1 MTQYKKI
8 HMPLFILMASIT
20 FMAILSELVPSG
32 ILPLMSQDLGVS
44 ESKVGL
50 LVGYY
55 AIASALCS
63 IPLITATLHINRKF
77 LLMTL
82 LVAFALS
89 NFLVGWTHSYT
100 IMIIAR
106 IIGGAAAGVLW
117 PMISAYGMRLVPKEL
132 HGRAITIIMSGT
144 TFGLSLGMPLMTSI
158 GQRFGW
164 RIEYYVL
171 GGLIL
176 TIALL
181 GALFLPSISGEK
193 VAKENSPLTL
203 LKQPSILLVLALT
216 LLAVVAHYAAYT
228 YITAIVDALAFS
240 SGIQTALILFGIG
253 SILSVWIAGRYVD
266 KHLYLLSLFLL
277 STGVVAMGLFLSS
290 TFIHIVSYLAFL
302 LWGVSFGALV
312 TLFQAAITRQ
322 VTSGTDIA
330 TSLQSSTFN
339 LAIMIG
345 SWVGSI
351 LLSSP
356 NRSAL
361 SIVTLAF
368 ILLIISVVVSYV
380 SKPTLDK

>member
-1 MTQYKKI
+1 
-8 HMPLFILMASIT
+8 
-20 FMAILSELVPSG
+20 
-32 ILPLMSQDLGVS
+32 
-44 ESKVGL
+44 
-50 LVGYY
+50 
-55 AIASALCS
+55 
-63 IPLITATLHINRKF
+63 
-77 LLMTL
+77 
-82 LVAFALS
+82 
-89 NFLVGWTHSYT
+89 
-100 IMIIAR
+100 
-106 IIGGAAAGVLW
+106 
-117 PMISAYGMRLVPKEL
+117 
-132 HGRAITIIMSGT
+132 
-144 TFGLSLGMPLMTSI
+144 MTSI

-164 RIEYYVL
+164 RIEYYVV

-181 GALFLPSISGEK
+181 SALFLPSISGEK
-193 VAKENSPLTL
+193 VAKDSSPLTL

-216 LLAVVAHYAAYT
+216 LLAVIAHYAAYT

-240 SGIQTALILFGIG
+240 GGIQMALILFGIG
-253 SILSVWIAGRYVD
+253 SIISVWIAGRYVD
-266 KHLYLLSLFLL
+266 EHLYLLSLFLL
-277 STGVVAMGLFLSS
+277 STGVISMGLFLSS
-290 TFIHIVSYLAFL
+290 AFIHIVSYLGFL

-322 VTSGTDIA
+322 VSSGTDIA